1 VSSDGSRPSGAGGG
15 CLVLSRPLSGRELQV
30 LADLRDFRGGGWARP
45 MDVGGRSRS
54 WHSRVLKG
62 LVEKGLV
69 ERRERSAWLSLRG
82 SWVYRITAEGR
93 EYVRIE

>member
-1 VSSDGSRPSGAGGG
+1 
-15 CLVLSRPLSGRELQV
+15 
-30 LADLRDFRGGGWARP
+30 